1 MQIGLYSLSDL
12 SSVGPNGRRVD
23 AHTRIKETIAAAK
36 LAEQAGL
43 DIFGVGEHHR
53 LDFAVSAPPV
63 ILAAIAASTST
74 IRLTSAV
81 TVLSTADPVRVYEEF
96 ATLDLVSNGRAEIIA
111 GRGVFTEPFPLFS
124 YELHD
129 YEALFDEKLALFD
142 LLNKSE
148 RVTWQGRFRAPLNDA
163 EIAPRALQPTIPL
176 WIGVG
181 GSPESAIR
189 AGRLGL
195 PMALAVLGGPY
206 GRAGQMAE
214 LYRAVGQDAG
224 HAETLRVAVNGHLH
238 IAGTSQAA
246 RDNFYPH
253 YSQYWSESTPSKL
266 PRPRVP
272 REDFNR
278 SITTD
283 SGPLVGSPAEI
294 VDKIALL
301 HELTGMDRLVV
312 QIDIGGMPF
321 EKIAGMIELLA
332 AKVVPEIRKLRP
344 MRLAALRLDLSTLQS
359 TATTT
364 CT

>member
-12 SSVGPNGRRVD
+12 STFGTQGQRVD

-36 LAEQAGL
+36 LAEQAGI

-53 LDFAVSAPPV
+53 LDFAVSTPTV
-63 ILAAIAASTST
+63 VLAAIAASTST

-96 ATLDLVSNGRAEIIA
+96 ATLDLVSGGRAEIIA
-111 GRGVFTEPFPLFS
+111 GRGVFTEPFPLFG
-124 YELHD
+124 YDIQD

-142 LLNKSE
+142 LVNKSE
-148 RVTWQGRFRAPLNDA
+148 RVTWRGRFRAPLSNA

-181 GSPESAIR
+181 GSPDSAIR

-206 GRAGQMAE
+206 SRAGQLAA
-214 LYRAVGQDAG
+214 LYRAVGKDAG

-238 IAGTSQAA
+238 IAESSQAA
-246 RDNFYPH
+246 RDDFYPH
-253 YSQYWSESTPSKL
+253 YSQYWLDSSPGKSPG
-266 PRPRVP
+266 PRIS

-278 SITTD
+278 SITKD
-283 SGPLVGSPAEI
+283 SGPFVGSPAEI
-294 VDKIALL
+294 IDKISLL
-301 HELTGMDRLVV
+301 HELTGMDRLVA
-312 QIDIGGMPF
+312 QIDIGGVPF
-321 EKIAGMIELLA
+321 KKIAGMIELLA
-332 AKVVPEIRKLRP
+332 DKVIPAIRKL
-344 MRLAALRLDLSTLQS
+344 
-359 TATTT
+359 
-364 CT
+364 